1 MPWTKKD
8 ALVERI
14 LSFGAAANVA
24 AKSRSHRT
32 AADYAALHPMW
43 LGLEKR
49 RSKWALK
56 HFKKHIMDYYGL

>member
-32 AADYAALHPMW
+32 AADYAALHPTW
-43 LGLEKR
+43 LGLEK
-49 RSKWALK
+49 KAK
-56 HFKKHIMDYYGL
+56 